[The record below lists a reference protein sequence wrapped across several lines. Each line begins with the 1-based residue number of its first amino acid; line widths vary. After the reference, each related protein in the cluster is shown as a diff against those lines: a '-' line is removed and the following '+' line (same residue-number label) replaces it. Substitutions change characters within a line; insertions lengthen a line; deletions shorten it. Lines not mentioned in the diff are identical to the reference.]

1 MEERTASRCIA
12 GLVAAVL
19 VSGAVLFGSSGHSAA
34 QNTKPLWDK
43 IYESGELVCGAIPSN
58 PIGSYKVG
66 TSGEYEGYEINLCRE
81 IALDL
86 SIAMKKQISL
96 TLQETSWSTVVLD
109 LQSGKVDLWPGMS
122 VTPER
127 MKAIDMAG
135 PMYELAHCAVNR
147 KGFTGL
153 KTWSDYSKPSVR
165 IASVTG
171 TSDEKAAR
179 ELAPEATILS
189 FKETSEAILAIQAGR
204 ADAHVTNILT
214 CLDILNKNPSVFGDV
229 VIPTPVRTLP
239 SSAGMRKDGDERF
252 YKWLQAW
259 AETSRANGKVRWLF
273 YDAMQRAGFDTNKIP
288 EGFSF

>member
-1 MEERTASRCIA
+1 MGAYTVGGFVA
-12 GLVAAVL
+12 GSVRVAL
-19 VSGAVLFGSSGHSAA
+19 LFGLALCGNLGNASG
-34 QNTKPLWDK
+34 QNTQALWDK
-43 IYESGELVCGAIPSN
+43 VSESGGLVCGAIPAN

-66 TSGEYEGYEINLCRE
+66 TSENYEGYEINLCRQ

-86 SIAMKKQISL
+86 SIAMKKQINL
-96 TLQETSWSTVVLD
+96 KLQETSWSTVVLD
-109 LQSGKVDLWPGMS
+109 LQSGKVDIWPGMS

-127 MKAIDMAG
+127 VKAIDMAG

-147 KGFTGL
+147 KGMAGL
-153 KTWSDYSKPSVR
+153 KTWEDYSKPSVR

-179 ELAPEATILS
+179 EFAPNATILS

-214 CLDILNKNPSVFGDV
+214 CIDILEKNPNVFGDV
-229 VIPTPVRTLP
+229 VIPTPVHSLP
-239 SSAGMRKDGDERF
+239 SSAGMRRDGDERF
-252 YKWLQAW
+252 YKWLQSW
-259 AETSRANGKVRWLF
+259 AETSRTSGKVRWLF
-273 YDAMQRAGFDTNKIP
+273 YDAMQRAGFDTSKIP